1 MDNETEK
8 NRLIITEPPVSKKS
22 VYKIAKVFI
31 SVVSGFLLFL
41 IFIGIF
47 WGFKNFPIFYILKNL
62 GTTIPPMYTPEKIP
76 DEVLSKGR
84 IYLVPVGDADKN
96 LMQDMVPFIE
106 ERFLYKTE
114 IKEDIKIPEPAFG
127 KEWAKVQYV
136 AEMITLK
143 LKENYFPE
151 TLHIIGITDKDIN
164 SRNSNWRYS
173 WSWGEFGGVQVVSTY
188 RFSDCK
194 DNVCGINSQESYF
207 RQSLVATLKKI
218 GNSMGLPNSDDKKSF
233 MYNVTTSPSDLEIK
247 NLELSKS
254 EKRMIALYRNYEFYI
269 IGNRID
275 ELVVDANK
283 KISENPEDEIAR
295 TLLGIAFIKKS
306 QVNKAEEELK
316 YALKL
321 EKDNAWAHLWLGI
334 VYEMQNNYKQAFKE
348 FRTARK
354 QNNVLRYVFF
364 RFGFYLQQSS
374 PLGQEKGEYDRALEE
389 YENAFRAGWWYFD
402 VLPMMSSE
410 NDYPEKIYYTEKFKS
425 ALPELEK
432 RLSGHKNLESVCG
445 WLGRYYYEQ
454 KNYEKSLEMFKEA
467 VAMAPES
474 YGAGYSHNM
483 IAWIY
488 AEDLNCN
495 YDEAIEHAKKA
506 VELVKGL
513 NYKAPSMDTL
523 GWAYYK
529 KGDYKN
535 AVKYLR
541 KAVLLSMLNFDFFN
555 REHWYHLKIAKE
567 KLDAGNQK

>member
-8 NRLIITEPPVSKKS
+8 NNLIVTETGVSKKS
-22 VYKIAKVFI
+22 VYRIVKIFI
-31 SVVSGFLLFL
+31 LVISGFLLFL
-41 IFIGIF
+41 VFIGFF
-47 WGFKNFPIFYILKNL
+47 WGFKNFPILYILKNRDRN
-62 GTTIPPMYTPEKIP
+62 IPPMYTPEKIP
-76 DEVLSKGR
+76 DEVLSKGH

-96 LMQDMVPFIE
+96 LMQDMIPFIE

-114 IKEDIKIPEPAFG
+114 VKEDIKIPEPAFG
-127 KEWAKVQYV
+127 SEWAKVQYR

-143 LKENYFPE
+143 LKEKYFPD
-151 TLHIIGITDKDIN
+151 TVHVIGITDKNI
-164 SRNSNWRYS
+164 YS
-173 WSWGEFGGVQVVSTY
+173 GTSDYPWSWGEFGGVQVITTY
-188 RFSDCK
+188 RFSDCR
-194 DNVCGINSQESYF
+194 DNVYGRNSQELYF

-218 GNSMGLPNSDDKKSF
+218 GNSMGLPNSDDEKSF
-233 MYNVTTSPSDLEIK
+233 MSGETTISSGLETK
-247 NLELSKS
+247 NLELSES
-254 EKRMIALYRNYEFYI
+254 EKRMLDIYRDYEFYVT
-269 IGNRID
+269 GNKVD
-275 ELVVDANK
+275 ELVVEASR
-283 KISENPEDEIAR
+283 KIAENPEDEAAR
-295 TLLGIAFIKKS
+295 TLLGIAFVKKS
-306 QVNKAEEELK
+306 QLEKAEKELK

-364 RFGFYLQQSS
+364 HFGFNL
-374 PLGQEKGEYDRALEE
+374 QEKGEYDRALEE
-389 YENAFRAGWWYFD
+389 YENAFNAGWWHFD

-410 NDYPEKIYYTEKFKS
+410 NDYPEKVYYTEKFKR

-432 RLSGHKNLESVCG
+432 RLSSHKNLGSVCG

-454 KNYEKSLEMFKEA
+454 KNYEKSLEMFKESIK
-467 VAMAPES
+467 MAPES

-483 IAWIY
+483 LAWIY

-495 YDEAIEHAKKA
+495 FDEAIEHAKKA
-506 VELVKGL
+506 VELVRGL

-535 AVKYLR
+535 AVKYLK

-555 REHWYHLKIAKE
+555 REHWYHLKMAKE
-567 KLDAGNQK
+567 KLNAGNQK

>member
-254 EKRMIALYRNYEFYI
+254 EKRMIALYRDYEFYI

-364 RFGFYLQQSS
+364 RFGFYL
-374 PLGQEKGEYDRALEE
+374 QEKGEYDRALEE